1 MKTTQMKEILLKK
14 LHDENLTYLKKSDI
28 SIKKAN
34 ENKYII
40 TLKDFEPFSW
50 SMSLSIDNDFD
61 NTYEVTISQYY
72 NNKYDE
78 LVSYQ
83 TSRITYDIEYAL
95 IELGYYIGTRF

>member
-1 MKTTQMKEILLKK
+1 MKTTEMKETLLNK
-14 LHDENLTYLKKSDI
+14 LHDENLTHLKTSDI
-28 SIKKAN
+28 SITKVN
-34 ENKYII
+34 TNNYRI

-50 SMSLSIDNDFD
+50 SMTLSIDDFD

-83 TSRITYDIEYAL
+83 TSRKAYDIEYAL

>member
-1 MKTTQMKEILLKK
+1 MKATEMKQTLFNK
-14 LHDENLTYLKKSDI
+14 LQAENTHFQKSDI

-40 TLKDFEPFSW
+40 TLKDFEPFSFI
-50 SMSLSIDNDFD
+50 MKLSIDEKE
-61 NTYEVTISQYY
+61 YEVTISQYF

-83 TSRITYDIEYAL
+83 TSSKAYDIEYAL